1 MQFRLSSIYV
11 CQSSI
16 RPHWGVQSVKSLV
29 DWKPPSDFLKG
40 PRNLIWIKWQTTTA
54 RGTNAPNSAWPDV
67 DIKSSPSRPNSSH
80 SSFDVKIPFFIK
92 AAKIVKYLGYF
103 CTKNCHQSPYNFGLR
118 KICFFGFFLS
128 NLIKNCCIFSTSN
141 YTDFHQSCGSNFL
154 STRTILHW
162 YCAWGMIDA

>member
-29 DWKPPSDFLKG
+29 DWKPPSDFLKVQ
-40 PRNLIWIKWQTTTA
+40 RNLIWIKWQTTTA

-103 CTKNCHQSPYNFGLR
+103 CTKNCHQSPYKIFQSGHTGMHIGVEIFEENKLKTKSLLHNLGLFKRFWR
-118 KICFFGFFLS
+118 KIF
-128 NLIKNCCIFSTSN
+128 
-141 YTDFHQSCGSNFL
+141 
-154 STRTILHW
+154 
-162 YCAWGMIDA
+162 